1 MAIADQP
8 EYWAAIDDDVLIAEV
23 DECIRQ
29 AQQGCSHALGHL
41 YKQCHLYLLLIAN
54 RELDEQLRAKFGP
67 SDVVQETMLKAQ
79 RNFQGFAGATEGEL
93 RAWLRK
99 ILLNT
104 VRDMTRR
111 YRSGSK
117 RDVQRER
124 AMYSLLADR
133 PDVAASQP
141 VGESPSQV
149 LMAAEQAQTLRVA
162 FQQLP
167 TDYGQVI
174 LLRNIE
180 RMQFNE
186 IGEAMQRSGE
196 AARKLWL
203 RAIDRLREL
212 LGASNER
219 A

>member
-8 EYWAAIDDDVLIAEV
+8 EVWGEFDDAVLVAEV

-41 YKQCHLYLLLIAN
+41 YKQCHRYLLLIAN
-54 RELDEQLRAKFGP
+54 RELDEQLRAKVGP
-67 SDVVQETMLKAQ
+67 SDIVQETMLKAQ
-79 RNFQGFAGATEGEL
+79 HSFESFAGSSEGEL

-104 VRDMTRR
+104 VRDTARR
-111 YRSGSK
+111 YKPGSK
-117 RDVQRER
+117 RDVHRER
-124 AMYSLLADR
+124 ELYSLLADQ
-133 PDVAASQP
+133 PDSPAMLRA
-141 VGESPSQV
+141 ESPSQV
-149 LMAAEQAQTLRVA
+149 LMAAEHAQALRAAVL
-162 FQQLP
+162 QLP
-167 TDYGQVI
+167 ADYRQVI

-180 RMQFNE
+180 RLQFNE
-186 IGEAMQRSGE
+186 IGEVMQRSGE

-219 A
+219 T